1 MPAEQLNLLVLA
13 TAGVLLAG
21 VAAVRL
27 SQRSGMPGLLL
38 FLLLG
43 LLIGESGLG
52 VQFSDAGL
60 AQTVGTLLLAIILVD
75 GGFTTQFRSLRP
87 VLGRAAILATVGVV
101 VSVGVTTALV
111 FFVLGVDLRTAVILG
126 AVASSTDAAATFS
139 ILRRLPI
146 RSDTGTTLEAES
158 GFNDPP
164 VIVLVSVV
172 TSDLWFESSPLAMLG
187 TGVYQLIVG
196 AVVGFAVAWLGQ
208 QVLARVALP
217 ASGLYPLATLA
228 TAMVAF
234 ATAGLAGGSGLLACY
249 VAGLWLGNAPL
260 PHRRTTEG
268 FSEALAWLAQ
278 IGLFVMLGLLASPSR
293 LPDAVLPALVVGGAL
308 TFIARPV
315 SVAVCLTPLRVPWP
329 EQVFVS
335 WAGLRGAVPIVL
347 ASIPMTVGLPGAE
360 RIFDVVFLL
369 VVMFTLLQGPLL
381 PAVARWTGVVDPGAA
396 QQIDFES
403 APLEQA
409 GVSVLS
415 FAVPRGSRLA
425 GTHLDEL
432 RLPGRAVVSLL
443 LRDGEPLQPQG
454 SLRLMVGDQVVV
466 AVPTADVA
474 ATEERFRVVGRAGR
488 LATWHDRVTRRRDG

>member
-13 TAGVLLAG
+13 AAGVLLAG
-21 VAAVRL
+21 LAAVRL

-60 AQTVGTLLLAIILVD
+60 AQTAGTLLLGIILVE
-75 GGFTTQFRSLRP
+75 GGFTTQFSSLRP
-87 VLGRAAILATVGVV
+87 VLDRAAILATVGVL
-101 VSVGVTTALV
+101 VSVGVTSALV
-111 FFVLGVDLRTAVILG
+111 FWTLGVDLRTAVILG
-126 AVASSTDAAATFS
+126 AVASSTDAAATFA

-146 RSDTGTTLEAES
+146 RADTRATLEAES

-172 TSDLWFESSPLAMLG
+172 TSDLWFESSPLLMLG
-187 TGVYQLIVG
+187 TGVYQLAVG
-196 AVVGFAVAWLGQ
+196 AVVGLAVAWLGQ
-208 QVLARVALP
+208 HVLARSALP

-234 ATAGLAGGSGLLACY
+234 ATAGLVGASGLLACY

-268 FSEALAWLAQ
+268 FAEALAWLAQ
-278 IGLFVMLGLLASPSR
+278 MGLFVMLGLLASPAR
-293 LPDAVLPALVVGGAL
+293 LPDAVVPALVVGGAL

-315 SVAVCLTPLRVPWP
+315 SVAVCLTPLRVGFR
-329 EQVFVS
+329 EQAFVS
-335 WAGLRGAVPIVL
+335 WSGLRGAVPIVL

-369 VVMFTLLQGPLL
+369 VVVFTLLQGPLL
-381 PAVARWTGVVDPGAA
+381 PVVARWTGVVDPGAGL
-396 QQIDFES
+396 QLDFES

-415 FAVPRGSRLA
+415 FAVPEGSRLS

-432 RLPGRAVVSLL
+432 RLPGRAVVSIV
-443 LRDGEPLQPQG
+443 LRDGEPVPPHG
-454 SLRLMVGDQVVV
+454 ALRLRTGDQLVV
-466 AVPTADVA
+466 AVPAGDVA
-474 ATEERFRVVGRAGR
+474 ATQERFRVVSRAGR
-488 LATWHDRVTRRRDG
+488 LATWHDRLRRPRDR